1 MMHILHEL
9 ILGSAEVI
17 ALLFEV
23 VALIVMIVTGV
34 KAVINLIKK
43 NKGFS
48 LELMQ
53 GFSNVLSLLLGA
65 EILKTI
71 APQVAMDI
79 VMIGGVIIMRVS
91 LAVLIHWEMEQE
103 AKHAH

>member
-1 MMHILHEL
+1 MVHILHEM
-9 ILGSAEVI
+9 ILGSAEII

-23 VALIVMIVTGV
+23 VALIVMIITGI

-43 NKGFS
+43 EKGFS
-48 LELMQ
+48 LELMH

-79 VMIGGVIIMRVS
+79 LMIGGVIIMRVS